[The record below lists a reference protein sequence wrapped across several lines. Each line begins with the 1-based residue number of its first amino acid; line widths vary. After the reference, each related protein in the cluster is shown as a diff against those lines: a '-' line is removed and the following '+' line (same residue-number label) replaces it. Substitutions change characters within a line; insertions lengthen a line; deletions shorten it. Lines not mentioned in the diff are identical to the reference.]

1 MSKTRIKKIIQI
13 DYSKNKTSMT
23 IEFVDGQ
30 CYKRKMTTFINE
42 VSNGRSCSISGKK
55 LVKGERIARV
65 SVSAK
70 SKPSYWFSLES
81 LDEQNKLNNINIYD
95 KSTLIDKINEAFTK
109 PTKTI
114 AEEFTAAGKTPPKV
128 SPIKVEIPIDK
139 DTALSDNL
147 QTSLQEV
154 EDYYLDQQEIVIK
167 DIRNNESELRK
178 LKVKKEN
185 YGKFVSRAYRL
196 LEDMKN
202 FD

>member
-30 CYKRKMTTFINE
+30 CYKRKMTTFVNE
-42 VSNGRSCSISGKK
+42 VSNGRICSISGKK

-81 LDEQNKLNNINIYD
+81 LENHTEEVY
-95 KSTLIDKINEAFTK
+95 KSSVNE
-109 PTKTI
+109 I
-114 AEEFTAAGKTPPKV
+114 LSQVNSIIEDL
-128 SPIKVEIPIDK
+128 PIDK
-139 DTALSDNL
+139 DTSLSDNL

-154 EDYYLDQQEIVIK
+154 EEYYLDQQEIVIK